1 MGSLLA
7 ALDGGGGEGWRWPL
21 GEEDESM
28 RGALWTGSVL
38 PVGGVSARRLRMER
52 LAVGGPMMELCGGV
66 GWKTA
71 ALGCEAR

>member
-1 MGSLLA
+1 
-7 ALDGGGGEGWRWPL
+7 
-21 GEEDESM
+21 M

-66 GWKTA
+66 GWKAA